1 MDAVDC
7 AQARGLAMDNR
18 ISSAISADESPLVSN
33 RFLFDTAIVI
43 GVLALLSAGISVAGH
58 WFGERLS
65 LAGHSDSTEIHEV
78 TIGQDRLRLSANT
91 IRFEGQRHDGVAQR
105 VDLHFL
111 WPEMTGYHKEY
122 RRRFDDVTLSGSL
135 LFLQISQ
142 STMSRDMSGRIE
154 PIYTQLFTGAPEKG
168 PHGLTLHH
176 LRGETGY
183 ENEVLLTA
191 PRLGQPDYA
200 VRCILPRPGTPAS
213 SGDCQRDI
221 HVGRDLSVL
230 YRFSSSLLADW
241 DRIDIAV
248 RAHIESRIGDTTSA
262 PTLIDKKRPDS
273 ET

>member
-33 RFLFDTAIVI
+33 RFLFGTAIVI

-65 LAGHSDSTEIHEV
+65 LAGHSDSTDIHEV

-122 RRRFDDVTLSGSL
+122 RRRFDDVSLSGSL

-142 STMSRDMSGRIE
+142 STMSRDMSGRVG
-154 PIYTQLFTGAPEKG
+154 PIYSQLFTGPPEKG

-191 PRLGQPDYA
+191 PRLGLPDYA
-200 VRCILPRPGTPAS
+200 VRCILPKPGTPAS

-230 YRFSSSLLADW
+230 YRFSSTLLADW

-248 RAHIESRIGDTTSA
+248 RSHIESRISEA
-262 PTLIDKKRPDS
+262 PLAAPAIDKNRADS